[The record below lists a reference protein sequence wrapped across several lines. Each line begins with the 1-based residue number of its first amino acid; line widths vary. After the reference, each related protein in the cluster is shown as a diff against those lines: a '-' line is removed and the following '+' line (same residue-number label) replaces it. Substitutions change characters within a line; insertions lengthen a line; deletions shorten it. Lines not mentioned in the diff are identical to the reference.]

1 MVPGEFY
8 FSALHWLSNW
18 PFLAKVPPT
27 SQGMQGC
34 TSENVGGEL
43 SKGPDPGSGTRSF
56 LKEGAFL
63 NAFSSKCCGPWE
75 IAEESTTHYMMLK
88 DMTKKARVLSA
99 LNCRTMTMSFFSGA
113 SVLWTIKPGK
123 ME

>member
-1 MVPGEFY
+1 MTGLVKPQMKGVSSGTLSTAPLSTTVKWFPGEFY

-43 SKGPDPGSGTRSF
+43 SQGPDPGSGTRSF
-56 LKEGAFL
+56 LKEGAF
-63 NAFSSKCCGPWE
+63 
-75 IAEESTTHYMMLK
+75 
-88 DMTKKARVLSA
+88 
-99 LNCRTMTMSFFSGA
+99 
-113 SVLWTIKPGK
+113 
-123 ME
+123 